1 MKIPKEVTIGNTPH
15 LVCTKKHL
23 VVGKT
28 LCRGSF
34 NQDTHT
40 ITIAQGNTERG
51 YVYDAD
57 ERSNT
62 FWHELTHAI
71 LHDMNC
77 KLTHDEKFVT
87 AFSNR
92 LDQAIKTARF

>member
-1 MKIPKEVTIGNTPH
+1 MKIPKEVTIGRTPH

-34 NQDTHT
+34 NEETHT

-51 YVYDAD
+51 YVYSAD

-71 LHDMNC
+71 LYDMGC
-77 KLTHDEKFVT
+77 TLTHNEKFVNE
-87 AFSNR
+87 FSNR
-92 LDQAIKTARF
+92 LHQAITTARF